1 MLLERPQFREAFH
14 GAVRDDALDNEAD
27 KKLLVFVS
35 TAEADSVCAVRI
47 LSVRRS
53 HQQGTIPV
61 IGNSF
66 LSCRRAESWAWR
78 SFVSVAGNV
87 CLVSVLMAL
96 LQSEYLM
103 PPSPAKTAARINN
116 VAGLTAHL
124 GCSQDAFAVPECS
137 LGQSGTGVAH
147 SSSSLLICRQSA
159 MWSIFTGPCFQC
171 PAMRRWRPAAG
182 RNSRTK
188 M

>member
-66 LSCRRAESWAWR
+66 LSCRTAESWAWR
-78 SFVSVAGNV
+78 SFVSVAGK
-87 CLVSVLMAL
+87 CVSGLRL
-96 LQSEYLM
+96 DGIITE
-103 PPSPAKTAARINN
+103 RIFNAPVTCQN
-116 VAGLTAHL
+116 CGA
-124 GCSQDAFAVPECS
+124 D
-137 LGQSGTGVAH
+137 
-147 SSSSLLICRQSA
+147 
-159 MWSIFTGPCFQC
+159 
-171 PAMRRWRPAAG
+171 
-182 RNSRTK
+182 
-188 M
+188 